1 MARNRSRI
9 TDSHSIG
16 ALLFCLFIIVGSGY
30 ILYAKMHLADA
41 FAVTSVPVVT
51 MLVYAAFVKLI
62 PFFRLREDQAG
73 DNLYYMGFLFTLTS
87 LGVSLYQFRADGA
100 AEEIVQNFGVAVGST
115 IAGVALRVIFNQMRL
130 DPEDVEQ
137 SARLELAEA
146 ARRVRKELDGTAIE
160 LAHFRRSSQQ
170 AIMEGFEE
178 VRQGMEAVSTRIVSS
193 FEAVIARASKPLDA
207 AATNTSSTLT
217 NMARL
222 IAEAL
227 SAAAQKL
234 AVEND
239 RLSAGAAQL
248 TSVLQSTAENLAS
261 MQIPEK
267 TIEIGIQPLVTG
279 LSQSVEDFGNR
290 VVMMG
295 MEEKAALSRILE
307 TFGSHE
313 KLQQT
318 IHELAVATVASAAA
332 TEQLGRR
339 FDTQMAVIQAILESL
354 EGLRRG
360 NELAMPALH
369 ALGPR
374 FDALAA
380 VVAQGPASVP
390 LSGV

>member
-1 MARNRSRI
+1 MARDRSRSA
-9 TDSHSIG
+9 DGHSIG
-16 ALLFCLFIIVGSGY
+16 ALLFCVFVIIGSGY
-30 ILYAKMHLADA
+30 ILYAKIHHAEA
-41 FAVTSVPVVT
+41 FAVTAAPVVI
-51 MLVYAAFVKLI
+51 MLVYAAFVKLM

-130 DPEDVEQ
+130 DPVDVEQ

-178 VRQGMEAVSTRIVSS
+178 VRQGMEAVSTRILNS
-193 FEAVIARASKPLDA
+193 FEDVTARASKPLDA
-207 AATNTSSTLT
+207 AATNTSSTLA

-222 IAEAL
+222 ISEAL
-227 SAAAQKL
+227 SSAAQKL
-234 AVEND
+234 AIEND
-239 RLSAGAAQL
+239 RMSAGAAQL
-248 TSVLQSTAENLAS
+248 TAALQTAAENLAS
-261 MQIPEK
+261 MQTPEK
-267 TIEIGIQPLVTG
+267 TIEIRIQPLVAG

-290 VVMMG
+290 VEMVA
-295 MEEKAALSRILE
+295 MEERSALSRILE
-307 TFGSHE
+307 TFGDQE

-318 IHELAVATVASAAA
+318 IHELAIATAASAAA
-332 TEQLGRR
+332 TDQLGRR
-339 FDTQMAVIQAILESL
+339 FDTQMAVIQSILESL
-354 EGLRRG
+354 EGLRKG
-360 NELAMPALH
+360 NEQAMPALH

-374 FDALAA
+374 LDALAA
-380 VVAQGPASVP
+380 VVTQGRASVP
-390 LSGV
+390 LGGV